1 MNSIL
6 GTGFKYSIEARLPC
20 GKVIAFEDH
29 NLLPQ
34 VAVNH
39 NAGLIRGTVAPI
51 SAWYVGLFEGDFVPN
66 GATSAADLPGL
77 VGEFTGYNEATRRPG
92 EHDYDGV
99 SIIDNA
105 ADRAV
110 FTFTTNKI
118 IHGAF
123 ICSSPAKGSASG
135 VLLSIA
141 RFAVP
146 RDLPAGTEFAVT
158 VGITLVPT
166 A

>member
-1 MNSIL
+1 MSSIL
-6 GTGFKYSIEARLPC
+6 GYGFKYNIEARLPC
-20 GKVIAFEDH
+20 GQVIEFEDC

-34 VAVNH
+34 SAVNH
-39 NAGLIRGTVAPI
+39 NAGLLRGTTAPI
-51 SAWYVGLFEGDFVPN
+51 GAWYVGLFEGDYAPTRSV
-66 GATSAADLPGL
+66 SAADLPGL
-77 VGEFTGYNEATRRPG
+77 VGEFTSYSEAQRPTWQ
-92 EHDYDGV
+92 HDYDGV

-105 ADRAV
+105 DDRAI
-110 FTFTTNKI
+110 FTFTADKI

-146 RDLPAGTEFAVT
+146 RDMPAGTEFAVT
-158 VGITLVPT
+158 AGITLIPT
-166 A
+166 V